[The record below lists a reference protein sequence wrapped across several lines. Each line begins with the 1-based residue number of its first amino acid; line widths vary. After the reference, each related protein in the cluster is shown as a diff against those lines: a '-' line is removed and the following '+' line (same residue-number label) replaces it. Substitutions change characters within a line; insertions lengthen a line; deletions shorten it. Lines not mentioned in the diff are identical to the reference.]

1 MKLSQPSCAL
11 QPPSRVI
18 NYAVK
23 VYKRT
28 MGTRTYSSRVGK
40 IVSLPPCEASTR
52 FVGCCCCCSLSTVT
66 SLSTSRKSGILILLQ
81 QIDFCLPVWRASHG
95 HDFFHSGQCI
105 FFFFPSIL
113 LFISNNDM
121 KSKKP
126 YFVEGGALNA
136 DAQNVLIT
144 QSFRLCPRVGRPPP
158 LPMKTAVITHA
169 HTQLI

>member
-105 FFFFPSIL
+105 FFFPLHPFV
-113 LFISNNDM
+113 
-121 KSKKP
+121 
-126 YFVEGGALNA
+126 YFKQWHEEEETIFCRRWRIECRCTERAYNTVF
-136 DAQNVLIT
+136 
-144 QSFRLCPRVGRPPP
+144 SS
-158 LPMKTAVITHA
+158 LPESG
-169 HTQLI
+169 